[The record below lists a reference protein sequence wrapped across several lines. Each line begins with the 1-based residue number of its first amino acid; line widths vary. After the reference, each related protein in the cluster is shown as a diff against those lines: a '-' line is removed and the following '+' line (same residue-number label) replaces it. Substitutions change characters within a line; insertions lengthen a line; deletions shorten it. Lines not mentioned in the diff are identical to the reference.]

1 MFRWGGHNASGHGAM
16 RNFLI
21 GETRGGVADVAI
33 EWWSDG

>member
-1 MFRWGGHNASGHGAM
+1 MGGTQRKRSWCNED
-16 RNFLI
+16 FLI